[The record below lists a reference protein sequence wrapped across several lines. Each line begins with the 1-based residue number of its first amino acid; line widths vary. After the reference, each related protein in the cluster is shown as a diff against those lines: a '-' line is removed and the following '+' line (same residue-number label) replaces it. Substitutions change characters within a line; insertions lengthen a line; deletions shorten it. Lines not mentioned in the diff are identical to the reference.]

1 MHDNQPEIN
10 KQHTYLENAEKHN
23 FQSNCWPRYMV
34 HFLAHPNTSH
44 SAPEFLMEEEKIIE
58 KKRKE
63 GKLDGIPL
71 SCTQILFERKID
83 DKKKKYLKIFKG
95 LGDLQSFPK

>member
-1 MHDNQPEIN
+1 
-10 KQHTYLENAEKHN
+10 
-23 FQSNCWPRYMV
+23 MV

-44 SAPEFLMEEEKIIE
+44 SAPEFLMEEEKRREENE

-95 LGDLQSFPK
+95 LGDIQSFPK